1 MIGNNES
8 IEISI
13 KLVSFVLEAM
23 FNLKKKK
30 VQTALTWFHTISEQ
44 RQCLPGPEFN
54 YRAFDKFFL

>member
-23 FNLKKKK
+23 FNFFLKKKS
-30 VQTALTWFHTISEQ
+30 TN
-44 RQCLPGPEFN
+44 G
-54 YRAFDKFFL
+54 FDMIPHKKRTKAVSPRT